1 MKSSG
6 LAVAS
11 MVLGIVAVV
20 FDFIFAWVGL
30 ICGIIALILG
40 IVAKNQISNS
50 NGQIGG
56 GGMATAG
63 IVLGAVALLLWLIVL
78 IACSAI
84 IGGIMSGF
92 GAY

>member
-20 FDFIFAWVGL
+20 FDFIFLWVGL
-30 ICGIIALILG
+30 ICAIIALILG

-56 GGMATAG
+56 GGMATTG

-84 IGGIMSGF
+84 IGGIMSGAAAF
-92 GAY
+92 